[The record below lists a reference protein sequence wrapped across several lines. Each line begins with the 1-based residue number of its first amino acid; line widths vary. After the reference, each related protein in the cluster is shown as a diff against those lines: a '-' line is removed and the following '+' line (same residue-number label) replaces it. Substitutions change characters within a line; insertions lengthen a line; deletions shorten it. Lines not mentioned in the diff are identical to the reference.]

1 MHSSRASGN
10 NKIWTPE
17 ETLRR
22 LVGSCRCRRLAVGR
36 FSGAHSEIRVNN
48 GTTKVRAATGWCV
61 GAITFQ
67 AYDRG
72 RNCGQWAK
80 RLKTRSCSCMQ
91 KRGGA
96 CESAAAE
103 RGQNKSDAASRHADA
118 VVERSHAAAQSVG
131 HVSKCPNHHDRQ
143 ASDGRRLRMVA
154 SGITCEAKSA
164 EQTECRRGA
173 AELRAAWSVSKR
185 DE

>member
-10 NKIWTPE
+10 NKILTPE
-17 ETLRR
+17 ETLGR
-22 LVGSCRCRRLAVGR
+22 LVSSGLAVGR
-36 FSGAHSEIRVNN
+36 FNVAHSEIRVNN
-48 GTTKVRAATGWCV
+48 GTTKVRGTTGWCV
-61 GAITFQ
+61 CAITFQ
-67 AYDRG
+67 ACDRG
-72 RNCGQWAK
+72 RNYGQWAK

-131 HVSKCPNHHDRQ
+131 HVSKCPNRHDHQ

-164 EQTECRRGA
+164 GQTECRRGA